1 MDPLRMIIAIVPL
14 ALYLLWIGFLN
25 LRSRPTVMSGVRD
38 SMTLGISLLGLVLIG
53 PLELLLPES
62 TAFRFGAY
70 AWVMLGSFYMLS
82 LVLSVMMGRP
92 RIVIYNSD
100 LETVRPALSQAVRS
114 LDEQARW
121 AGDSVVLPSVGVQ
134 LYMDRYAMLRNVQ
147 LKSVGSAQSFTAWV
161 KLEKELR
168 KELKLVKSERGAAG
182 SLFVMFAGALF
193 AIVAMAYLRDQGE
206 IARTFKEMLHR

>member
-38 SMTLGISLLGLVLIG
+38 GMLLGVSLLGLVLIG

-100 LETVRPALSQAVRS
+100 LETVRPALSQAVRN

-121 AGDSVVLPSVGVQ
+121 AGDSVVLPSVGVE

-147 LKSVGSAQSFTAWV
+147 LKSVGNVQSFEAWL
-161 KLEKELR
+161 KLQKNLR
-168 KELKLVKSERGAAG
+168 NELKLVKSDRGAFG
-182 SLFVMFAGALF
+182 SLLIMFAGALF
-193 AIVAMAYLRDQGE
+193 AIVVMAYLRDQGE
-206 IARTFKEMLHR
+206 IARTFQEMLHR

>member
-14 ALYLLWIGFLN
+14 AAYLLLIGFLN

-38 SMTLGISLLGLVLIG
+38 SLLLGAAVFGLVLVG

-70 AWVMLGSFYMLS
+70 AWIMLSSFYFLT
-82 LVLSVMMGRP
+82 LILAIMMGRP
-92 RIVIYNSD
+92 SIVIYNAD
-100 LETVRPALSQAVRS
+100 LETVRSAVSQAVRN

-121 AGDSVVLPSVGVQ
+121 AGDSVVLPTIGIQ
-134 LYMDRYAMLRNVQ
+134 LYADRYAMLRNVQ
-147 LKSVGSAQSFTAWV
+147 LKSVGGQQSLLAWS

-168 KELKLVKSERGAAG
+168 REIKHVKSERSACGMIF
-182 SLFVMFAGALF
+182 LMFAGVLTSL
-193 AIVAMAYLRDQGE
+193 VVMTYWRDQGE
-206 IARTFKEMLHR
+206 IARTFQEMLRR